1 MLSVLFVDLD
11 DTLFQSRR
19 KSPEDS
25 ELLPMAYL
33 KDGSAISYASEGQLA
48 ALRLF
53 QEQMMTVPVTA
64 RNLDAYGRVDIRF
77 VHGAVLNY
85 GGLILDPDG
94 LPDQEWLER
103 SREKANTVAVDL
115 ESARHIVQRASDV
128 AQLELSVRIISDLG
142 IPFYVV
148 AKSPKGDVAAV
159 DRAARDVSTELAGLE
174 GAQFRIHQNG
184 NNLAII
190 PSWLDKKHAV
200 DHMRQRLVA
209 RHGPIITFGMGDSLV
224 DLNFMASC
232 HYMIVPRKS
241 QIADQR
247 LQGLA

>member
-1 MLSVLFVDLD
+1 
-11 DTLFQSRR
+11 
-19 KSPEDS
+19 
-25 ELLPMAYL
+25 MAYL

-94 LPDQEWLER
+94 VPDQMWLER
-103 SREKANTVAVDL
+103 SRDNANTVSDDL
-115 ESARHIVQRASDV
+115 ESARHIIQCASDA
-128 AQLELSVRIISDLG
+128 AQLDLSVRVIQDLG

-148 AKSPKGDVAAV
+148 AKSANGDVAAV
-159 DRAARDVSTELAGLE
+159 DRAAREVSAELTGL
-174 GAQFRIHQNG
+174 GVAKFRMHQNG

-200 DHMRQRLVA
+200 DYMRQRIVA
-209 RHGPIITFGMGDSLV
+209 RHGPVITFGMGDSLV

-241 QIADQR
+241 QIADLR
-247 LQGLA
+247 LQGIE